1 MNTPN
6 IIIEEIIS
14 KINKKEETLD
24 DLLKND
30 DFETLSKTLEERFE
44 LLKQLEPFK
53 TETAVKNV
61 IENILKKDSERS
73 KSIEE
78 KMRKIK
84 GDQFNV
90 QMSKKAMKK
99 GYLKIE
105 ESISRH
111 KINKSG

>member
-24 DLLKND
+24 DSLKND
-30 DFETLSKTLEERFE
+30 DFETFSKTLEERFE

-78 KMRKIK
+78 KMRRIK
-84 GDQFNV
+84 GDQLNV

>member
-24 DLLKND
+24 DSLKND

>member
-1 MNTPN
+1 ML
-6 IIIEEIIS
+6 EEIIS
-14 KINKKEETLD
+14 EINKKEKNLD
-24 DLLKND
+24 DSLKND
-30 DFETLSKTLEERFE
+30 DFQTFSKLLEERFE

-73 KSIEE
+73 KNIEE
-78 KMRKIK
+78 KMQKIK
-84 GDQFNV
+84 VDQINV
-90 QMSKKAMKK
+90 QVSKKAMKK

>member
-6 IIIEEIIS
+6 IPIEEIIS
-14 KINKKEETLD
+14 KINKTEEILD
-24 DLLKND
+24 GSLKNN
-30 DFETLSKTLEERFE
+30 DFETFSKTLEERFE
-44 LLKQLEPFK
+44 LLKQLEPFR
-53 TETAVKNV
+53 TEITVKNI

-73 KSIEE
+73 KSIEK

-84 GDQFNV
+84 DDQFNV
-90 QMSKKAMKK
+90 QVSKKAMKK

-105 ESISRH
+105 ESMSRH

>member
-14 KINKKEETLD
+14 KINKKEKILD
-24 DLLKND
+24 DSLKND
-30 DFETLSKTLEERFE
+30 DFETFSKTLEERFE

-53 TETAVKNV
+53 TETAVKNT
-61 IENILKKDSERS
+61 IENILKRDSERS
-73 KSIEE
+73 KSIKE
-78 KMRKIK
+78 KMKKIK
-84 GDQFNV
+84 VDQFNV
-90 QMSKKAMKK
+90 QVSKKAMKK

-105 ESISRH
+105 ESMSRH

>member
-1 MNTPN
+1 MASRKTMLK
-6 IIIEEIIS
+6 EIINE
-14 KINKKEETLD
+14 INKKEKALD
-24 DLLKND
+24 DSLKTD
-30 DFETLSKTLEERFE
+30 DFGTFSKLLEERFE

-53 TETAVKNV
+53 TETSVKNI

-78 KMRKIK
+78 KMKKIK

-90 QMSKKAMKK
+90 QVSKKAMKK
-99 GYLKIE
+99 GYLKVE
-105 ESISRH
+105 ESLSRH

>member
-1 MNTPN
+1 MATQK

-14 KINKKEETLD
+14 KINQKEKILD
-24 DLLKND
+24 DSLKND
-30 DFETLSKTLEERFE
+30 DFEAFSKSLEERFK

-53 TETAVKNV
+53 NEMTVKNV
-61 IENILKKDSERS
+61 TESILKKDSERS
-73 KSIEE
+73 KTIED

-84 GDQFNV
+84 VDQFNV
-90 QMSKKAMKK
+90 QTSKKAMKK